1 MRFYMTG
8 KKELKLY
15 MIQKYED
22 EMIDWQI
29 NA

>member
-1 MRFYMTG
+1 MTG
-8 KKELKLY
+8 KKEIKLY